1 MHQVKKPVQVSFK
14 PLSEAIRAPETTISD
29 FCKMDDTSSINL
41 AFQAVHEFKKRHGHL
56 PRPWHAEDASA
67 FVALAT
73 ELNEAQY
80 KYEAVS
86 EYVLRLFAST
96 CSGQISP
103 MQAVIGGT
111 AGQEIMKACSGK
123 FMPIYQFFF
132 FDCRETLPEKPF
144 EGLNNAL
151 CTVDEA
157 SELSLRRYKSQIAVY
172 GKNFQ
177 KKLGASKY
185 FIVGAGALGCE
196 YLKNFAM
203 LGMCTKV
210 ESGKLFI
217 TDMDTIEKSNLN
229 RQFLFRP
236 HDVQQNKSTVA
247 AAAARRMN
255 PALNVIPHTNRVCAE
270 TEHVYDD
277 LFFEGKLLDQ

>member
-1 MHQVKKPVQVSFK
+1 
-14 PLSEAIRAPETTISD
+14 
-29 FCKMDDTSSINL
+29 MDDTNSINL
-41 AFQAVHEFKKRHGHL
+41 AFQAVHEFKKRFGHF
-56 PRPWHAEDASA
+56 PRPWHADDATN
-67 FVALAT
+67 FVNVANQ
-73 ELNEAQY
+73 LNESQY
-80 KYEAVS
+80 KYEGVS
-86 EYVLRLFAST
+86 EYIMRLFSST
-96 CSGQISP
+96 CMGQISP

-144 EGLNNAL
+144 EELNNSL
-151 CTVDEA
+151 CTVNEA
-157 SELSLRRYKSQIAVY
+157 NELYLRRYKSQIAVY
-172 GKNFQ
+172 GKSFQ

-185 FIVGAGALGCE
+185 FVVGAGALGCE

-203 LGMCTKV
+203 LGMCSK
-210 ESGKLFI
+210 EENGRLFI

-236 HDVQQNKSTVA
+236 HDVQKNKSTVA
-247 AAAARRMN
+247 AAAAQKMN
-255 PALNVIPHTNRVCAE
+255 PSLNVIPHTNRVCTD

-277 LFFEGKLLDQ
+277 LFFEGK